1 MSVLKEMIENL
12 LSRPVTILYPWE
24 KVPIPEAFRGRV
36 AITDDKCIG
45 CSKCSLV
52 CPAQVITMID
62 GSREVEFKG
71 KNLARKK
78 RPQVKL
84 YKCIRCGLCE
94 RHCPTG
100 AIHLEQ
106 KHAGSGTDREVVVT

>member
-1 MSVLKEMIENL
+1 MSVLSEMIKNL
-12 LSRPVTILYPWE
+12 LSRPVTILYPKE
-24 KVPIPEAFRGRV
+24 QVPIPEAFRGRV
-36 AITDDKCIG
+36 AITDEKCIG

-52 CPAQVITMID
+52 CSAQVITMID
-62 GSREVEFKG
+62 GPREVAFKG

-100 AIHLEQ
+100 AIYLEPV
-106 KHAGSGTDREVVVT
+106 HGGTGTDREVVVT

>member
-1 MSVLKEMIENL
+1 MSVIREMLQNL
-12 LSRPVTILYPWE
+12 FSKPFTILYPSE
-24 KVPIPEAFRGRV
+24 KVPVPCTFRGKV
-36 AITDDKCIG
+36 AISDDKCIG

-52 CPAQVITMID
+52 CPAGVITMID
-62 GSREVEFKG
+62 GPREVEFRG
-71 KNLARKK
+71 KSLARKK

-100 AIHLEQ
+100 AIHLEHE
-106 KHAGSGTDREVVVT
+106 HAGAGTDREVVVT